1 MNPPAAPVL
10 CLQITIP
17 LFFVADMPQ
26 SRQAAG
32 VYRVIAEPQ
41 QPDDGPAPDFLH
53 GMLLKKEVAPDAML
67 NIEST
72 TGDGQVNMRM
82 LVELATVRM
91 QGAKNTDLHALFAG
105 PSEHGA
111 GGCTK
116 QGIEQEPVVVK
127 EGPQDMGHGEC
138 DVLPVAVR
146 QNMNLLRSPLL
157 CGFETAGTA
166 GF

>member
-1 MNPPAAPVL
+1 MAV
-10 CLQITIP
+10 
-17 LFFVADMPQ
+17 
-26 SRQAAG
+26 
-32 VYRVIAEPQ
+32 PQ

-53 GMLLKKEVAPDAML
+53 GMLLKEEVAPDAMPD
-67 NIEST
+67 IESA

-91 QGAKNTDLHALFAG
+91 QGAKNTDLHALSAG

-111 GGCTK
+111 GGCTE
-116 QGIEQEPVVVK
+116 QGIEQGPVIVEK
-127 EGPQDMGHGEC
+127 GPQDMGHGEGN
-138 DVLPVAVR
+138 VLPVAVR